1 MKLYLIRHAPAEEP
15 SQTAPA
21 VDDERALTEKGKS
34 RMVRAAAALK
44 RLNVRPELI
53 LTSPLKRALET
64 AALVAEGLGNIRVE
78 TLAELAPG
86 AELSA
91 LTAAIRAHHALNEL
105 ALVGHQP
112 DLGRLAAFLIAGAP
126 DACEVAIGKGG
137 VALVSGD
144 FAAPARFTLGWLLL
158 PRMLRRL

>member
-21 VDDERALTEKGKS
+21 VDDERALTEKGKA
-34 RMVRAAAALK
+34 RMVRTAAALK
-44 RLNVRPELI
+44 RLSVRPELI
-53 LTSPLKRALET
+53 LTSPLRRALET

-86 AELSA
+86 TEASA
-91 LTAAIRAHHALNEL
+91 LSAAIRAHQALNEL

-112 DLGRLAAFLIAGAP
+112 DLGRLAA
-126 DACEVAIGKGG
+126 
-137 VALVSGD
+137 S
-144 FAAPARFTLGWLLL
+144 
-158 PRMLRRL
+158 